1 MINQKVLLRQLRKAG
16 MYCEAAN
23 NGLEAV
29 TRLRQVCATEG
40 GIDAPFDVVLMDV
53 SMPGENSQLPGSRSP
68 RLPCLY
74 PQ

>member
-53 SMPGENSQLPGSRSP
+53 SMPSENSKFPG
-68 RLPCLY
+68 
-74 PQ
+74 